1 MNAIKNL
8 SVNNFTAFREAN
20 FEFVPGINV
29 LIGENSTGK
38 THILKLIYALIQ
50 ICQQTVG
57 KQEKEVHELLAST
70 TLRAVFKSENT
81 ADLVRKTIS
90 QRSPEEKPSLVK
102 LQFDD
107 EYIHYHW
114 ASIAEIPSSEK
125 FEWRTSA
132 LKNKPPQ
139 AILLPGRELLTI
151 YPGFIATYQQREIPY
166 DRTYFDLAIALNA
179 NPLRQEMYN
188 KVKHLIEPL
197 EKVIGSGERI
207 SKENDHFYLESS
219 EGGKLEVNLI
229 AEGHRKL
236 SMLAY
241 LVRNGSLTPE
251 SALLWDEPEANLNP
265 KLVTVVVDFL
275 LNLANAGA
283 QIFIATHDYL
293 LSYELSL
300 RAEYGLNSN
309 IRFFSLYRQEGE
321 DGVLVESG
329 NTLADLMNN
338 PILDAFVE
346 HNDRENAL
354 FYEAEPEV
362 AG

>member
-1 MNAIKNL
+1 
-8 SVNNFTAFREAN
+8 
-20 FEFVPGINV
+20 
-29 LIGENSTGK
+29 
-38 THILKLIYALIQ
+38 
-50 ICQQTVG
+50 
-57 KQEKEVHELLAST
+57 
-70 TLRAVFKSENT
+70 
-81 ADLVRKTIS
+81 
-90 QRSPEEKPSLVK
+90 
-102 LQFDD
+102 
-107 EYIHYHW
+107 
-114 ASIAEIPSSEK
+114 
-125 FEWRTSA
+125 
-132 LKNKPPQ
+132 
-139 AILLPGRELLTI
+139 
-151 YPGFIATYQQREIPY
+151 
-166 DRTYFDLAIALNA
+166 
-179 NPLRQEMYN
+179 MYN